1 MESKSEL
8 VFKTLESDSNGT
20 IDACVTIVGNTD
32 IKDESYDQAFILDP
46 RKANDFF
53 FRNVKSSADAIN
65 RFKNRKTKTKNK
77 MIDKW
82 KSYKISISKYS
93 TSIGCAWAEM
103 CQ

>member
-1 MESKSEL
+1 MESKPEL

-65 RFKNRKTKTKNK
+65 RFENRKTKNK
-77 MIDKW
+77 KQDDRQMEVVQNIH
-82 KSYKISISKYS
+82 IEI
-93 TSIGCAWAEM
+93 
-103 CQ
+103 